1 MNCSLNGETI
11 FLPLNDIFSASD
23 HVAELSLRQVT
34 PRPRAEKVVRC
45 AGDKAL
51 KDRWNSV
58 GKTGSSAWKS
68 DGWRQHGMN
77 MASMF
82 VF

>member
-1 MNCSLNGETI
+1 MHHRYIYIHIYIVYYNLYSTYIYICYHI
-11 FLPLNDIFSASD
+11 VLNDIFSASD
-23 HVAELSLRQVT
+23 YVAELSLRQVT

-58 GKTGSSAWKS
+58 GKTGSSA
-68 DGWRQHGMN
+68 
-77 MASMF
+77 
-82 VF
+82 